1 MVGFGKRDPPEVVG
15 SICEETLNQ
24 RGPLSPRDGS
34 DWEKEI
40 HCFNVYLFYVYL
52 MIVFRNAKSL

>member
-15 SICEETLNQ
+15 SISEETLNQ

-40 HCFNVYLFYVYL
+40 HCFNVYFILC
-52 MIVFRNAKSL
+52 VFDDSL